1 MTSDSASSE
10 RVVKEGLDIV
20 VLSEPA
26 TGSTAEIITGIGN
39 NLIRFESGG
48 HPVIEPPARLQMLQT
63 EAFAPFQYGMP
74 ILFPPNRVHKGR
86 FSYRGRDY
94 GLPINE
100 PPDFHL
106 HGELCK
112 RAWEVVKKGVSDDGG
127 AYVTSRFCYA
137 SHPDLM
143 AYFPHSLTFTMTFR
157 LLKGRLYLEGTI
169 VNEGEEESPFA
180 FGLHPYFSLPFHRGG
195 EIILHAPALEEW
207 PVTSQ
212 AMVKGLPSQT
222 EFSRSLNEGISI
234 VEYPELGCSLIT
246 LKEGGAACRIDVPDN
261 AYSILFRPGP
271 EFPYLVL
278 FRPDWSSAYS
288 LEPYTY
294 VTDAF
299 NLPYESERTGARGL
313 LPGETFRFETS
324 MWTEKLG

>member
-1 MTSDSASSE
+1 MTSNSASVE
-10 RVVKEGLDIV
+10 QVVKEGLDIV
-20 VLSEPA
+20 VLREPA
-26 TGSTAEIITGIGN
+26 TGSIAEIIPGIGN
-39 NLIRFESGG
+39 NLIRFESGD
-48 HPVIEPPARLQMLQT
+48 HPVIEPPARMQKLQQ

-86 FSYRGRDY
+86 FSYRGREY

-112 RAWEVVKKGVSDDGG
+112 RAWEIVEKGVSGDGG
-127 AYVTSRFCYA
+127 AYVTSRFSYA

-143 AYFPHSLTFTMTFR
+143 AYFPHSLAFTVTYR
-157 LLKGRLYLEGTI
+157 LLAGRLYLEGAI
-169 VNEGEEESPFA
+169 VNDGEEESPLA
-180 FGLHPYFSLPFHRGG
+180 FGLHPYFSLPFHRGRD
-195 EIILHAPALEEW
+195 IILHAPALEEW

-222 EFSRSLNEGISI
+222 EFSRSLNEGVSIS
-234 VEYPELGCSLIT
+234 EYSELGCSLVT
-246 LKEGGAACRIDVPDN
+246 LREGGATCRIDVPDN
-261 AYSILFRPGP
+261 AYSILFRLGP

-313 LPGETFRFETS
+313 MPGETFRFATS
-324 MWTEKLG
+324 MWTEALD